1 MDHPRS
7 RGVYWDSRLPEE
19 TAAGSSPL
27 ARGLP
32 QPGGHLRD
40 SRGIIPARAGF
51 TRVITRE
58 EEKSPDHPRSRGVYA
73 PVGGPDEVG
82 VGSSPLA
89 RGLPGTGAARWARRR
104 DHPRS
109 RGVYS
114 WEPSITGCTRGSSPL
129 ARGLPRRRP
138 GSPVRRR
145 IIPARA
151 GFTYVPWSPPS
162 GAWDHPRSRGVY
174 TGGTSCQDRA
184 SGSSPL
190 ARGLLLACE
199 ETIGVVRIIP
209 ARAGFTRRRG
219 TAEW

>member
-1 MDHPRS
+1 MSLASANTADHPRS
-7 RGVYWDSRLPEE
+7 RGVYTVGLGSGEWGC
-19 TAAGSSPL
+19 GSSPL

-89 RGLPGTGAARWARRR
+89 RGLPRTVEPTAAALRIIPAHAGFTWFRRRVRWACA

-109 RGVYS
+109 RGVYRS
-114 WEPSITGCTRGSSPL
+114 AAAWAAVSGGSSPL
-129 ARGLPRRRP
+129 ARGLPGGSPRRP
-138 GSPVRRR
+138 RGRW

-151 GFTYVPWSPPS
+151 GFT
-162 GAWDHPRSRGVY
+162 
-174 TGGTSCQDRA
+174 
-184 SGSSPL
+184 SS
-190 ARGLLLACE
+190 
-199 ETIGVVRIIP
+199 
-209 ARAGFTRRRG
+209 
-219 TAEW
+219 

>member
-89 RGLPGTGAARWARRR
+89 RGLPRTVEPTAAALRIIPAHAGFTWFRRRVRWACA

-109 RGVYS
+109 RGVYRS
-114 WEPSITGCTRGSSPL
+114 AAAWAAVSGGSSPL
-129 ARGLPRRRP
+129 ARGLPSGGLAR
-138 GSPVRRR
+138 GGHLR

-151 GFTYVPWSPPS
+151 GFTK
-162 GAWDHPRSRGVY
+162 
-174 TGGTSCQDRA
+174 
-184 SGSSPL
+184 
-190 ARGLLLACE
+190 
-199 ETIGVVRIIP
+199 
-209 ARAGFTRRRG
+209 
-219 TAEW
+219 